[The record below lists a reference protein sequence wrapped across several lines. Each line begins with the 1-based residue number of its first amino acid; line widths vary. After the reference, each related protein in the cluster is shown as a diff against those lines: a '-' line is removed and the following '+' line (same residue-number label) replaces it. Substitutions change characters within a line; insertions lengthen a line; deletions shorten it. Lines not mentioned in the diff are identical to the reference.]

1 MKLSYHPVSTTCRIY
16 SGGLPGSRDSHG
28 GRLDTLQLFS
38 ISQRRPLAAPHERTQ
53 SWAKVHEAVDGFAAT
68 LKGQSFVSL

>member
-1 MKLSYHPVSTTCRIY
+1 VGDLIRCNYSAFPNVDCWLRRMK
-16 SGGLPGSRDSHG
+16 GLK
-28 GRLDTLQLFS
+28 
-38 ISQRRPLAAPHERTQ
+38 